1 MNRFVFGTVWLY
13 DCVLNFV
20 TFFANR
26 DIMVSD
32 NMKFNGDFEATV
44 DDT

>member
-1 MNRFVFGTVWLY
+1 MVSTTLIVRIALLVAQHY
-13 DCVLNFV
+13 H
-20 TFFANR
+20 R

-44 DDT
+44 DDS